1 MFLLPNQQL
10 ERCDRVMQQRV
21 KPHIHTTLAA
31 CTLRSFHNPGEPV
44 PSSEFLAKVR
54 NGQVPFEPFRVP
66 GVWGTTWG
74 TTWFEVN
81 GHIDMAAV
89 KGRKVELMVDLGWL
103 DHRGPGFQSEGL
115 VYRADGTAIK
125 SANPRNHWI
134 PLVYADGS
142 STVELDEHGDFTVYI
157 EAAAN
162 PFVEGPTPF
171 SPTELGEEATGTC
184 DFPYTLSRMDVTIF
198 NEDVFAYYM
207 DLETVSS
214 LIRELK
220 DDDPR
225 YWQLAKA
232 LQRSLNIYDER
243 DLETVSAARAA
254 LAGVL
259 AEPAA
264 SSAIKHIAIGHAHI
278 DSAWLWPVRET
289 RRKVARTVSNVL
301 ALMDED
307 PDFTYAM
314 SSAQQYAWLEEEHPD
329 LFARMKRRIEEGRFI
344 PVGGMWVESDNMI
357 PSGES
362 LVRQITF
369 GRRYFKEHL
378 GVAPR
383 GIWLPDSFGYTGSWP
398 QIARRAGFDWFL
410 TQKISWND
418 TTKFPHHSFMWEGI
432 DGTRILTHFP
442 PSDTYCSWMSM
453 HELMYSQRNFLDKD
467 LSRNAI
473 LLYGF
478 GDGGGGPTRE
488 MTARIRRDHDLAGA
502 PKIEFGTPD
511 QLFDRVR
518 KDIVDD
524 AQGETPVFKGELY
537 LELHRAT
544 LTAQQ
549 DMKRGCRQEESMLR
563 VTEYLCA
570 AARIKNPDYVYPRE
584 ELDRIWKTLLL
595 NQFHDILPGS
605 AIAWVHRQ
613 ARTEYARD
621 IARLNEIALE
631 AGRAIAA
638 VEPDDATIT
647 DAVIAPYSRQ
657 ACETWVVRP
666 ASSRAEAG
674 TASMARVAVTH
685 DGDTIVLDD
694 GRLHVRIEADGTVSS
709 IVDQRTNRELVPAG
723 TRLGRYEMLKDE
735 PFHWDAWDIQRDAF
749 LTANALSEAS
759 IASVD
764 ETANGGAV
772 VHAVTRAKGVEIRTG
787 IALRPGSATLDFT
800 ADVDWHAVEQFLK
813 VDMPVTVQA
822 LNAQYE
828 CQYGLVERPIN
839 KNTRSDDAKFE
850 SCTHRFV
857 RIADADYA
865 AAVVNASTYGSDVSP
880 IHADAA
886 HGTGRGTMVRLSLLS
901 APLYPDPRTDQGAHS
916 FAWSLVADAD
926 MNAVLD
932 EAARL
937 NSPVIG
943 ELPDM
948 APLVSL
954 ADATGVIVLDWIKLA
969 DDGSSDLIVRLY
981 EAAGGNAT
989 ATLRLD
995 AALSDAKASVQE
1007 VNLMEEPELDAELP
1021 RALAGDEPM
1030 PADGAIVSLAPF
1042 QLATLRIRR

>member
-66 GVWGTTWG
+66 GVWGSTWG

-232 LQRSLNIYDER
+232 LQRSMNLYDER
-243 DLETVSAARAA
+243 DLETVAAARAE

-314 SSAQQYAWLEEEHPD
+314 SSAQQYEWLEDEHPD
-329 LFARMKRRIEEGRFI
+329 LFERMKARIAEGRFI
-344 PVGGMWVESDNMI
+344 PVGGMWVESGNMI
-357 PSGES
+357 PAGES
-362 LVRQITF
+362 LIRQITF
-369 GRRYFKEHL
+369 GKRYFKEHL

-453 HELMYSQRNFLDKD
+453 HELMYSQSNFLDKD

-563 VTEYLCA
+563 VAEYLCA
-570 AARIKNPDYVYPRE
+570 VARIKNPGYVYPRE

-613 ARTEYARD
+613 ARAEYERD
-621 IARLNEIALE
+621 IARLDGIILD

-638 VEPDDATIT
+638 VNHDAAIIA
-647 DAVIAPYSRQ
+647 DAMIVPYSRR
-657 ACETWVVRP
+657 AEDAWAVRP
-666 ASSRAEAG
+666 ASALAEDDATTG
-674 TASMARVAVTH
+674 ARVAVGH
-685 DGDTIVLDD
+685 DGDALVLDN

-709 IVDQRTNRELVPAG
+709 LVDQRNGRELVPAG

-735 PFHWDAWDIQRDAF
+735 PSHWDAWDVQRDAF
-749 LTANALSEAS
+749 LTAFPLAEAS
-759 IASVD
+759 IESLD
-764 ETANGGAV
+764 ETGCGGVV
-772 VHAVTRAKGVEIRTG
+772 VHAVAHAEGVDIRTS
-787 IALRPGSATLDFT
+787 ITLNPGSATMDFA
-800 ADVDWHAVEQFLK
+800 ADVDWHAVEKFLK
-813 VDMPVTVQA
+813 VDMPVAVQA
-822 LNAQYE
+822 MNAQYE
-828 CQYGLVERPIN
+828 CQYGLVERPIA
-839 KNTRSDDAKFE
+839 KNTRGDEAKFE

-857 RIADADYA
+857 RIADTGYA

-880 IHADAA
+880 IHAAAA
-886 HGTGRGTMVRLSLLS
+886 HGAGRGTMVRLSLLS
-901 APLYPDPRTDQGAHS
+901 APLYPDPRTDQGRHS
-916 FAWSLVADAD
+916 FAWSLVVDAD
-926 MNAVLD
+926 MDAVLA

-937 NSPVIG
+937 NGPVIG
-943 ELPDM
+943 ELPSVD
-948 APLVSL
+948 PLVRL
-954 ADATGVIVLDWIKLA
+954 DDVTGGAVMDWVKLA
-969 DDGSSDLIVRLY
+969 DDGSDDLIVRVY
-981 EAAGGNAT
+981 EAAGGDAS

-995 AALSDAKASVQE
+995 AALMGSDTSVRE
-1007 VNLMEEPELDAELP
+1007 VNIMESAELDAELP
-1021 RALAGDEPM
+1021 RALASDEPV
-1030 PADGAIVSLAPF
+1030 PADGAVIALAPF

>member
-44 PSSEFLAKVR
+44 PSSEFLAKVC

-264 SSAIKHIAIGHAHI
+264 SSAINHIAIGHAHI

-378 GVAPR
+378 GVTPR

-432 DGTRILTHFP
+432 DGSRIFTHFP
-442 PSDTYCSWMSM
+442 PADTYAAWCKVQ
-453 HELMYSQRNFLDKD
+453 ELDYAEKNFQDKD
-467 LSRNAI
+467 LSDRS
-473 LLYGF
+473 LLLFGF
-478 GDGGGGPTRE
+478 GDGGGGPTRNMMEHLHRYENLEGVSKVSIEEPNDFFDKAHQQLAENAGPE
-488 MTARIRRDHDLAGA
+488 M
-502 PKIEFGTPD
+502 
-511 QLFDRVR
+511 
-518 KDIVDD
+518 
-524 AQGETPVFKGELY
+524 PVWKGELY
-537 LELHRAT
+537 LELHRGT
-544 LTAQQ
+544 LTSQQ
-549 DMKRGCRQEESMLR
+549 DMKRGCRQEESLLR
-563 VTEYLCA
+563 TVEYLGA
-570 AARIKNPDYVYPRE
+570 AAVLSDPEYVYPRE

-605 AIAWVHRQ
+605 AIAWVHRE
-613 ARTEYARD
+613 AREDYRRDLKRLAD
-621 IARLNEIALE
+621 IAQDMCAVLRKANPQADLLAEARISQFRNDGVSWRANRINE
-631 AGRAIAA
+631 
-638 VEPDDATIT
+638 PT
-647 DAVIAPYSRQ
+647 DALSVLTQ
-657 ACETWVVRP
+657 TLDN
-666 ASSRAEAG
+666 G
-674 TASMARVAVTH
+674 RVLLANGVLSVT
-685 DGDTIVLDD
+685 
-694 GRLHVRIEADGTVSS
+694 IEADGTISS
-709 IVDQRTNRELVPAG
+709 LLDEEHGRELVPAG
-723 TRLGRYEMLKDE
+723 TRLGRYELLKDE
-735 PFHWDAWDIQRDAF
+735 PAVWDAWEIERES
-749 LTANALSEAS
+749 LLMANAMTGS
-759 IASVD
+759 IESVD
-764 ETANGGAV
+764 TENGAARVRVRTADDDTV
-772 VHAVTRAKGVEIRTG
+772 ITTTIT
-787 IALRPGSATLDFT
+787 LRPGSHTLDFH
-800 ADVDWHAVEQFLK
+800 ADIDWHERERFLK
-813 VDMPVTVQA
+813 VDLPLGIVADQA
-822 LNAQYE
+822 TYD
-828 CQYGLVERPIN
+828 CQYGLVRRPIV
-839 KNTRSDDAKFE
+839 KNTASDEAKYESSTNRFTLIGDAG
-850 SCTHRFV
+850 
-857 RIADADYA
+857 YA
-865 AAVVNASTYGSDVSP
+865 AAVINGSVYGSDATP
-880 IHADAA
+880 IAGNAA
-886 HGTGRGTMVRLSLLS
+886 EGRDSGTMFRLSLLS
-901 APLYPDPRTDQGAHS
+901 APTFPDPRTDIGAHE
-916 FAWSLVADAD
+916 FDWSVVANATVGSALDAACALNAPMLHDMPDLV
-926 MNAVLD
+926 
-932 EAARL
+932 
-937 NSPVIG
+937 
-943 ELPDM
+943 
-948 APLVSL
+948 PLASVES
-954 ADATGVIVLDWIKLA
+954 ANGTVVLDWIKLA
-969 DDGSSDLIVRLY
+969 DDGSGDLIVRAY
-981 EAAGGNAT
+981 EAAGGRAD
-989 ATLRLD
+989 ATLH
-995 AALSDAKASVQE
+995 VC
-1007 VNLMEEPELDAELP
+1007 P
-1021 RALAGDEPM
+1021 ALAGASVHETNVLEGDDLA
-1030 PADGAIVSLAPF
+1030 ADLPVALQDGRQNAEGATLHFGPF
-1042 QLATLRIRR
+1042 QLATLRITR

>member
-21 KPHIHTTLAA
+21 KPHIHTTLTA

-54 NGQVPFEPFRVP
+54 NGQVPFEPFRIP

-378 GVAPR
+378 GVTPR

-432 DGTRILTHFP
+432 DGSRIFTHFP
-442 PSDTYCSWMSM
+442 PADTYAAWCKVQ
-453 HELMYSQRNFLDKD
+453 ELDYAEKNFQDKD
-467 LSRNAI
+467 LADRS
-473 LLYGF
+473 LLLFGF
-478 GDGGGGPTRE
+478 GDGGGGPTRGMMEHLHRYENLEGVSKVSIEEPNDFFDKAHQQLAKNAGPE
-488 MTARIRRDHDLAGA
+488 M
-502 PKIEFGTPD
+502 
-511 QLFDRVR
+511 
-518 KDIVDD
+518 
-524 AQGETPVFKGELY
+524 PVWKGELY
-537 LELHRAT
+537 LELHRGT
-544 LTAQQ
+544 LTSQQ
-549 DMKRGCRQEESMLR
+549 DMKRGCRQEESLLR
-563 VTEYLCA
+563 TVEYLGA
-570 AARIKNPDYVYPRE
+570 AATLADPNYDYPRE
-584 ELDRIWKTLLL
+584 ELDRIWKTLML
-595 NQFHDILPGS
+595 NQFHDVLPGS
-605 AIAWVHRQ
+605 SIAWVHRE
-613 ARTEYARD
+613 AREDYRRD
-621 IARLNEIALE
+621 LKRLAEIAQDMC
-631 AGRAIAA
+631 A
-638 VEPDDATIT
+638 VLRKANP
-647 DAVIAPYSRQ
+647 Q
-657 ACETWVVRP
+657 ADLL
-666 ASSRAEAG
+666 AEARISQFRNDG
-674 TASMARVAVTH
+674 SSWRANRINEPTGALSVLTQTLDNGRVLLANGVLSVT
-685 DGDTIVLDD
+685 
-694 GRLHVRIEADGTVSS
+694 IEADGTISS
-709 IVDQRTNRELVPAG
+709 LFDEEHNHELVPAG
-723 TRLGRYEMLKDE
+723 TRLGRYELLKDE
-735 PFHWDAWDIQRDAF
+735 PAVWDAWEIERES
-749 LTANALSEAS
+749 LLMANAVTGS
-759 IASVD
+759 IESVNT
-764 ETANGGAV
+764 ENGAAQVHMHTADGDTV
-772 VHAVTRAKGVEIRTG
+772 ITTTIT
-787 IALRPGSATLDFT
+787 LRPGSHTLDFH
-800 ADVDWHAVEQFLK
+800 ADIDWHERERFLK
-813 VDMPVTVQA
+813 VDLPLGIVADQA
-822 LNAQYE
+822 TYD
-828 CQYGLVERPIN
+828 CQYGLIRRPIV
-839 KNTRSDDAKFE
+839 KNTASDEAKYESSTNRFAIIGDAG
-850 SCTHRFV
+850 
-857 RIADADYA
+857 YA
-865 AAVVNASTYGSDVSP
+865 AAVINGSVYGSDASP
-880 IHADAA
+880 IAGNVAE
-886 HGTGRGTMVRLSLLS
+886 GRDSGTMFRLSLLS
-901 APLYPDPRTDQGAHS
+901 APTFPDPRTDIGSHEFDWSVVANATVGRALGA
-916 FAWSLVADAD
+916 AGVL
-926 MNAVLD
+926 NAPVLHD
-932 EAARL
+932 
-937 NSPVIG
+937 V
-943 ELPDM
+943 PDIT
-948 APLVSL
+948 PLASIESVNG
-954 ADATGVIVLDWIKLA
+954 TVVLDWMKLA
-969 DDGSSDLIVRLY
+969 DDGSGDLIVRAY
-981 EAAGGNAT
+981 EAAGGQA
-989 ATLRLD
+989 D
-995 AALSDAKASVQE
+995 AMLHVC
-1007 VNLMEEPELDAELP
+1007 P
-1021 RALAGDEPM
+1021 ALAGASVHETNVLEGDNLA
-1030 PADGAIVSLAPF
+1030 ADLPVALQDGRQNAEGATLHFGPF
-1042 QLATLRIRR
+1042 QLTTLRITR

>member
-1 MFLLPNQQL
+1 MTGSIESVDTENGAARVRVRTADDDTVITTAITLRPGSHTLDFHADIDWHERERFLKVDLPLGIVADQATYDCQYGLVRRPIVKNTASDEAKYESSTNRFALIGDAGYAAAVINGSVYGSDATPIAGNAAEGRDSGTMFRLSLLSAPTFPDPRTDIGAHEFDWSVVANATVGSALDAACALNAPTLHDMPDLAPLASIESANGTVVLDWIKLADDGSGDLIVRAYEAAGGRADATLHVCPALAGASVHETNVLEGDDLAADLPVALQDGTERRRRHTALRPVPARHPARHALNFRLTLLPPRAMRGAEVCRIAVSPITITPIISIPIRHSKGAELSMFLLPNQQL

-134 PLVYADGS
+134 PLVYAGGS

-184 DFPYTLSRMDVTIF
+184 DFPYTLSRMDITIF
-198 NEDVFAYYM
+198 NEDVFAYDM

-214 LIRELK
+214 LICELK

-243 DLETVSAARAA
+243 DLETVPAARAA

-264 SSAIKHIAIGHAHI
+264 SSAINHIAIGHAHI

-344 PVGGMWVESDNMI
+344 TVGGMWVESDNMI

-378 GVAPR
+378 GVTPR

-488 MTARIRRDHDLAGA
+488 MTARIRRDHDLAGV

-549 DMKRGCRQEESMLR
+549 DAEAWLPPGG
-563 VTEYLCA
+563 VD
-570 AARIKNPDYVYPRE
+570 AARR
-584 ELDRIWKTLLL
+584 
-595 NQFHDILPGS
+595 
-605 AIAWVHRQ
+605 
-613 ARTEYARD
+613 
-621 IARLNEIALE
+621 
-631 AGRAIAA
+631 
-638 VEPDDATIT
+638 
-647 DAVIAPYSRQ
+647 
-657 ACETWVVRP
+657 
-666 ASSRAEAG
+666 
-674 TASMARVAVTH
+674 
-685 DGDTIVLDD
+685 
-694 GRLHVRIEADGTVSS
+694 
-709 IVDQRTNRELVPAG
+709 
-723 TRLGRYEMLKDE
+723 
-735 PFHWDAWDIQRDAF
+735 
-749 LTANALSEAS
+749 
-759 IASVD
+759 
-764 ETANGGAV
+764 
-772 VHAVTRAKGVEIRTG
+772 
-787 IALRPGSATLDFT
+787 
-800 ADVDWHAVEQFLK
+800 
-813 VDMPVTVQA
+813 
-822 LNAQYE
+822 
-828 CQYGLVERPIN
+828 
-839 KNTRSDDAKFE
+839 
-850 SCTHRFV
+850 
-857 RIADADYA
+857 
-865 AAVVNASTYGSDVSP
+865 
-880 IHADAA
+880 
-886 HGTGRGTMVRLSLLS
+886 
-901 APLYPDPRTDQGAHS
+901 
-916 FAWSLVADAD
+916 
-926 MNAVLD
+926 
-932 EAARL
+932 
-937 NSPVIG
+937 
-943 ELPDM
+943 
-948 APLVSL
+948 
-954 ADATGVIVLDWIKLA
+954 
-969 DDGSSDLIVRLY
+969 
-981 EAAGGNAT
+981 
-989 ATLRLD
+989 
-995 AALSDAKASVQE
+995 
-1007 VNLMEEPELDAELP
+1007 
-1021 RALAGDEPM
+1021 
-1030 PADGAIVSLAPF
+1030 
-1042 QLATLRIRR
+1042 

>member
-1 MFLLPNQQL
+1 MFLKPEQQL
-10 ERCDRVMQQRV
+10 ERCKRIVRQRV
-21 KPHIHTTLAA
+21 DPHIHPSIAQLAVE
-31 CTLRSFHNPGEPV
+31 SFDIPGEPM
-44 PSSEFLAKVR
+44 PTGEFFAKLNGGDIDFKPFTLGSE
-54 NGQVPFEPFRVP
+54 
-66 GVWGTTWG
+66 WGTTWG
-74 TTWFEVN
+74 TVWFRLTGTVPA
-81 GHIDMAAV
+81 GYP
-89 KGRKVELMVDLGWL
+89 KGKPLELILDLGWYP
-103 DHRGPGFQSEGL
+103 HSCGGHIEGL

-125 SANPRNHWI
+125 AVH
-134 PLVYADGS
+134 PLNYWVPFMDAEGNAQVPVAEDGS
-142 STVELDEHGDFTVYI
+142 FTLYL
-157 EAAAN
+157 EAASN
-162 PFVEGPTPF
+162 PLLLGVPPF
-171 SPTELGEEATGTC
+171 IETELGDHATGKP
-184 DFPYTLSRMDVTIF
+184 DEPYVFKSADLTEFDARFENYSVDLDV
-198 NEDVFAYYM
+198 
-207 DLETVSS
+207 VSS
-214 LIRELK
+214 LMEFADK
-220 DDDPR
+220 QSPR

-232 LQRSLNIYDER
+232 LQRSLNAYDER
-243 DLETVSAARAA
+243 NSESVEAARAA

-259 AEPAA
+259 AKPANA
-264 SSAIKHIAIGHAHI
+264 SAMNVSAIGHAHI

-289 RRKVARTVSNVL
+289 RRKVARTVSNALV
-301 ALMDED
+301 LMDAD
-307 PDFTYAM
+307 PDFKYAM
-314 SSAQQYAWLEEEHPD
+314 SSAQQYAWLEEDHPD
-329 LFARMKRRIEEGRFI
+329 IFKRMKQRIEEGRFI
-344 PVGGMWVESDNMI
+344 PVGGMWVEADGML
-357 PSGES
+357 PAGES
-362 LVRQITF
+362 LIRQIAY
-369 GRRYFKEHL
+369 GRKYFKEHL
-378 GVAPR
+378 GVEPK
-383 GIWLPDSFGYTGSWP
+383 GVWLPDSFGYTGAWP
-398 QIARRAGFDWFL
+398 QIARRAGYEWFL

-432 DGTRILTHFP
+432 DGSRILTHFP

-453 HELMYSQRNFLDKD
+453 HELMYSQSNFLDKD

-544 LTAQQ
+544 LTTQQ

-563 VTEYLCA
+563 VAEYLCA
-570 AARIKNPDYVYPRE
+570 VARIKNPDYVYPRE

-613 ARTEYARD
+613 ARAEYERD
-621 IARLNEIALE
+621 IARLDGIILD

-638 VEPDDATIT
+638 VNHDAAIIA
-647 DAVIAPYSRQ
+647 DAMIVPYSRR
-657 ACETWVVRP
+657 AEDAWVVRP
-666 ASSRAEAG
+666 ASALAEDGATTG
-674 TASMARVAVTH
+674 ARVAVGH
-685 DGDTIVLDD
+685 DGDALVLDN

-709 IVDQRTNRELVPAG
+709 LVDQRNGRELVPAG

-735 PFHWDAWDIQRDAF
+735 PSHWDAWDVQRDAF
-749 LTANALSEAS
+749 RTASPLAEAS
-759 IASVD
+759 IESLD
-764 ETANGGAV
+764 ETGCGGVV
-772 VHAVTRAKGVEIRTG
+772 VHAVARSEGVDIRTS
-787 IALRPGSATLDFT
+787 ITLNPGSATMDFA
-800 ADVDWHAVEQFLK
+800 ADVDWHAVEKFLK
-813 VDMPVTVQA
+813 VDMPISVQA
-822 LNAQYE
+822 MNAQYE
-828 CQYGLVERPIN
+828 CQYGLVERPIA
-839 KNTRSDDAKFE
+839 KNTRGDEAKFE

-857 RIADADYA
+857 RIADAGYA

-880 IHADAA
+880 IHAAAA
-886 HGTGRGTMVRLSLLS
+886 HGAGRGTMVRLSLLS
-901 APLYPDPRTDQGAHS
+901 APLYPDPHTDQGAHS

-995 AALSDAKASVQE
+995 SALMGSDASVRE
-1007 VNLMEEPELDAELP
+1007 VNIMESAELDAELP
-1021 RALAGDEPM
+1021 RALAGDEPV
-1030 PADGAIVSLAPF
+1030 PADGAVIALAPF

>member
-289 RRKVARTVSNVL
+289 RRKVARTVSNAL
-301 ALMDED
+301 ALMDAD
-307 PDFTYAM
+307 PDFKYAM
-314 SSAQQYAWLEEEHPD
+314 SSAQQYAWLEEDHPD
-329 LFARMKRRIEEGRFI
+329 IFKRMKRRIEEGRFI
-344 PVGGMWVESDNMI
+344 PVGGMWVEADGML
-357 PSGES
+357 PAGES
-362 LVRQITF
+362 LIRQIAY
-369 GRRYFKEHL
+369 GRKYFKEHL
-378 GVAPR
+378 GVEPK
-383 GIWLPDSFGYTGSWP
+383 GVWLPDSFGYTGAWP
-398 QIARRAGFDWFL
+398 QIARRAGYEWFL

-432 DGTRILTHFP
+432 DGSRIFTHFP
-442 PSDTYCSWMSM
+442 PADTYAAWCKVQ
-453 HELMYSQRNFLDKD
+453 ELDYAEKNFQDKD
-467 LSRNAI
+467 LSDRS
-473 LLYGF
+473 LLLFGF
-478 GDGGGGPTRE
+478 GDGGGGPTRNMMEHLHRYENLEGVSKVTIESPNDFFDKAHRQIEKNAGEE
-488 MTARIRRDHDLAGA
+488 M
-502 PKIEFGTPD
+502 
-511 QLFDRVR
+511 
-518 KDIVDD
+518 
-524 AQGETPVFKGELY
+524 PVWKGELY
-537 LELHRAT
+537 LELHRGT
-544 LTAQQ
+544 LTSQQ
-549 DMKRGCRQEESMLR
+549 DMKRGCRQEESLLR
-563 VTEYLCA
+563 TVEYLGA
-570 AARIKNPDYVYPRE
+570 AAVLSDPEYVYPRE

-605 AIAWVHRQ
+605 AIAWVHRE
-613 ARTEYARD
+613 AREDYRRD
-621 IARLNEIALE
+621 LKRLAEIAQDMC
-631 AGRAIAA
+631 A
-638 VEPDDATIT
+638 VLRKANP
-647 DAVIAPYSRQ
+647 Q
-657 ACETWVVRP
+657 ADLL
-666 ASSRAEAG
+666 AEARISQFRNDG
-674 TASMARVAVTH
+674 ASWHANRINEPTNALSVLTQTLDNGRVLLANGVLSVT
-685 DGDTIVLDD
+685 
-694 GRLHVRIEADGTVSS
+694 IEADGTISS
-709 IVDQRTNRELVPAG
+709 LLDEEHGRELVPAG
-723 TRLGRYEMLKDE
+723 TRLGQYELLKDE
-735 PFHWDAWDIQRDAF
+735 PAVWDAWEIERES
-749 LTANALSEAS
+749 LLMANAMTGS
-759 IASVD
+759 IESVD
-764 ETANGGAV
+764 TENGAARVRVRTADDDTV
-772 VHAVTRAKGVEIRTG
+772 ITTTIT
-787 IALRPGSATLDFT
+787 LRPGSHTLDFH
-800 ADVDWHAVEQFLK
+800 ADIDWHERERFLK
-813 VDMPVTVQA
+813 VDLPLGIVADQA
-822 LNAQYE
+822 TYD
-828 CQYGLVERPIN
+828 CQYGLVRRPIV
-839 KNTRSDDAKFE
+839 KNTASDEAKYESSTNRFALIGDAG
-850 SCTHRFV
+850 
-857 RIADADYA
+857 YA
-865 AAVVNASTYGSDVSP
+865 AAVINGSVYGSDATP
-880 IHADAA
+880 ISGNAA
-886 HGTGRGTMVRLSLLS
+886 EGRDSGTMFRLSLLS
-901 APLYPDPRTDQGAHS
+901 APTFPDPRTDIGAHE
-916 FAWSLVADAD
+916 FDWSVVANATVGRALDAACALNAPTLHD
-926 MNAVLD
+926 M
-932 EAARL
+932 
-937 NSPVIG
+937 
-943 ELPDM
+943 PDL
-948 APLVSL
+948 APLASIESANGTV
-954 ADATGVIVLDWIKLA
+954 VLDWIKLA
-969 DDGSSDLIVRLY
+969 DDGSGDLIVRAY
-981 EAAGGNAT
+981 EAAGGRAD
-989 ATLRLD
+989 ATLH
-995 AALSDAKASVQE
+995 VC
-1007 VNLMEEPELDAELP
+1007 P
-1021 RALAGDEPM
+1021 ALAGASVHETNVLEGDNLA
-1030 PADGAIVSLAPF
+1030 ADLPVALQDGTQDAEGATLHFGPF
-1042 QLATLRIRR
+1042 QLATLRITR

>member
-134 PLVYADGS
+134 PLVYADGG

-184 DFPYTLSRMDVTIF
+184 DFPYTLSRMDITIF

-378 GVAPR
+378 GVTPR

-432 DGTRILTHFP
+432 DGSRIFTHFP
-442 PSDTYCSWMSM
+442 PADTYAAWCKVQ
-453 HELMYSQRNFLDKD
+453 ELDYAEKNFQDKD
-467 LSRNAI
+467 LADRS
-473 LLYGF
+473 LLLFGF
-478 GDGGGGPTRE
+478 GDGGGGPTRNMMEHLHRYENLEGVSKVSVEEPNDFFDKAHRQLAENAGPE
-488 MTARIRRDHDLAGA
+488 M
-502 PKIEFGTPD
+502 
-511 QLFDRVR
+511 
-518 KDIVDD
+518 
-524 AQGETPVFKGELY
+524 PVWKGELY
-537 LELHRAT
+537 LELHRGT
-544 LTAQQ
+544 LTSQQ
-549 DMKRGCRQEESMLR
+549 GMKRGCRQEESLLR
-563 VTEYLCA
+563 TVEYLGA
-570 AARIKNPDYVYPRE
+570 AATLADPNYAYPRE
-584 ELDRIWKTLLL
+584 ELDRIWKTLML
-595 NQFHDILPGS
+595 NQFHDVLPGS
-605 AIAWVHRQ
+605 SIAWVHRE
-613 ARTEYARD
+613 AREDYRRALK
-621 IARLNEIALE
+621 RLAEIAQDMC
-631 AGRAIAA
+631 A
-638 VEPDDATIT
+638 VLRKANP
-647 DAVIAPYSRQ
+647 Q
-657 ACETWVVRP
+657 ADLL
-666 ASSRAEAG
+666 AEARISQFRNDG
-674 TASMARVAVTH
+674 AAWRASRINEPTNALSVLTQTLDNGRVLLANGVLSVT
-685 DGDTIVLDD
+685 
-694 GRLHVRIEADGTVSS
+694 IEADGTISS
-709 IVDQRTNRELVPAG
+709 LLDEEHGRELVPAG
-723 TRLGRYEMLKDE
+723 TRLGQYELLRDE
-735 PFHWDAWDIQRDAF
+735 PAVWDAWEIERES
-749 LTANALSEAS
+749 LLMANAMTGS
-759 IASVD
+759 IESVD
-764 ETANGGAV
+764 TENGAARVRVRTADDDTV
-772 VHAVTRAKGVEIRTG
+772 ITTTIT
-787 IALRPGSATLDFT
+787 LRPGSHTLDFH
-800 ADVDWHAVEQFLK
+800 ADIDWHERERFLK
-813 VDMPVTVQA
+813 VDLPLGIVADQA
-822 LNAQYE
+822 TYD
-828 CQYGLVERPIN
+828 CQYGLVRRPIV
-839 KNTRSDDAKFE
+839 KNTASDEAKYESSTNRFTLIGDAG
-850 SCTHRFV
+850 
-857 RIADADYA
+857 YA
-865 AAVVNASTYGSDVSP
+865 AAVINGSVYGSDASP
-880 IHADAA
+880 IAGNVAE
-886 HGTGRGTMVRLSLLS
+886 GRDSGTMFRLSLLS
-901 APLYPDPRTDQGAHS
+901 APTFPDPRTDIGAHE
-916 FAWSLVADAD
+916 FDWSVVANATVGRALDAACALNAPTLHD
-926 MNAVLD
+926 M
-932 EAARL
+932 
-937 NSPVIG
+937 
-943 ELPDM
+943 PDL
-948 APLVSL
+948 APLASIESANGTV
-954 ADATGVIVLDWIKLA
+954 VLDWIKLA
-969 DDGSSDLIVRLY
+969 DDGSGDLIARAY
-981 EAAGGNAT
+981 EAAGGRT
-989 ATLRLD
+989 DATLH
-995 AALSDAKASVQE
+995 VC
-1007 VNLMEEPELDAELP
+1007 P
-1021 RALAGDEPM
+1021 ALAGASVHETNVLEGDNLA
-1030 PADGAIVSLAPF
+1030 ADLPVALQDGTQDAEGATLHFGPF
-1042 QLATLRIRR
+1042 QLATLRITR

>member
-1 MFLLPNQQL
+1 
-10 ERCDRVMQQRV
+10 
-21 KPHIHTTLAA
+21 
-31 CTLRSFHNPGEPV
+31 
-44 PSSEFLAKVR
+44 
-54 NGQVPFEPFRVP
+54 
-66 GVWGTTWG
+66 
-74 TTWFEVN
+74 
-81 GHIDMAAV
+81 
-89 KGRKVELMVDLGWL
+89 
-103 DHRGPGFQSEGL
+103 
-115 VYRADGTAIK
+115 
-125 SANPRNHWI
+125 
-134 PLVYADGS
+134 
-142 STVELDEHGDFTVYI
+142 
-157 EAAAN
+157 
-162 PFVEGPTPF
+162 
-171 SPTELGEEATGTC
+171 
-184 DFPYTLSRMDVTIF
+184 
-198 NEDVFAYYM
+198 
-207 DLETVSS
+207 
-214 LIRELK
+214 
-220 DDDPR
+220 
-225 YWQLAKA
+225 
-232 LQRSLNIYDER
+232 
-243 DLETVSAARAA
+243 
-254 LAGVL
+254 
-259 AEPAA
+259 
-264 SSAIKHIAIGHAHI
+264 
-278 DSAWLWPVRET
+278 
-289 RRKVARTVSNVL
+289 
-301 ALMDED
+301 
-307 PDFTYAM
+307 
-314 SSAQQYAWLEEEHPD
+314 
-329 LFARMKRRIEEGRFI
+329 
-344 PVGGMWVESDNMI
+344 
-357 PSGES
+357 
-362 LVRQITF
+362 
-369 GRRYFKEHL
+369 
-378 GVAPR
+378 
-383 GIWLPDSFGYTGSWP
+383 
-398 QIARRAGFDWFL
+398 
-410 TQKISWND
+410 
-418 TTKFPHHSFMWEGI
+418 
-432 DGTRILTHFP
+432 
-442 PSDTYCSWMSM
+442 
-453 HELMYSQRNFLDKD
+453 
-467 LSRNAI
+467 
-473 LLYGF
+473 
-478 GDGGGGPTRE
+478 
-488 MTARIRRDHDLAGA
+488 
-502 PKIEFGTPD
+502 
-511 QLFDRVR
+511 
-518 KDIVDD
+518 
-524 AQGETPVFKGELY
+524 
-537 LELHRAT
+537 
-544 LTAQQ
+544 
-549 DMKRGCRQEESMLR
+549 MLR

-631 AGRAIAA
+631 AGRAIAV

-685 DGDTIVLDD
+685 DGDTIVLDN

-822 LNAQYE
+822 VNAQYE

-995 AALSDAKASVQE
+995 AALADAKAGVRE

-1030 PADGAIVSLAPF
+1030 PADGAVVSLAPF